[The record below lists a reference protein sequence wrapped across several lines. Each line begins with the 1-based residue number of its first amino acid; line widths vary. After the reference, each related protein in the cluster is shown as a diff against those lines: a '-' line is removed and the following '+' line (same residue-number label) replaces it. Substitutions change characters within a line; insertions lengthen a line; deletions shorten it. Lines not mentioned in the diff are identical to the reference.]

1 MKENRQM
8 AIRILLADDHKLV
21 RAGLKMLIENDAS
34 LEVIGEAS
42 DGNQALQLIQ
52 EKRPD
57 ITILDIAMP
66 GMDGIQCIKEIK
78 TRGLRTRIIVL
89 TMYEDENYIKE
100 VMLAGAD
107 AYIKKSSVDSE
118 LFKAINHVLR
128 GEVYLNPADSRA
140 LISVLRVG
148 LDKLDDNDP
157 YTLLSPREREVLKL
171 HVRGLSMREIGE
183 HLSVSIKTV
192 DTYKNRV
199 MEKLNFT
206 KKSELI
212 DYALKYGLLS
222 DKR

>member
-1 MKENRQM
+1 M

-21 RAGLKMLIENDAS
+21 RAGLKLLIENDAS

-42 DGNQALQLIQ
+42 DGNQALHLVE

-57 ITILDIAMP
+57 VTILDIAMP

-78 TRGLRTRIIVL
+78 TRGLRTKIIVL
-89 TMYEDENYIKE
+89 TMYEDENYIKA

-118 LFKAINHVLR
+118 LFKAINHVTR

-148 LDKLDDNDP
+148 QDKPDDNDP
-157 YTLLSPREREVLKL
+157 YSILSPREREVLKL

-183 HLSVSIKTV
+183 HLAVSIKTV
-192 DTYKNRV
+192 DTYKTRV

-222 DKR
+222 DKS

>member
-1 MKENRQM
+1 M

-21 RAGLKMLIENDAS
+21 RAGLKLLIENDAS

-42 DGNQALQLIQ
+42 DGNQALHLVE

-57 ITILDIAMP
+57 VTILDIAMP

-78 TRGLRTRIIVL
+78 TRGLRTKIIVL
-89 TMYEDENYIKE
+89 TMYEDENYIKA

-118 LFKAINHVLR
+118 LFKAINHVTR

-148 LDKLDDNDP
+148 QDKPDDNDP
-157 YTLLSPREREVLKL
+157 YSILSPREREVLKL

-183 HLSVSIKTV
+183 HLAVSIKTV
-192 DTYKNRV
+192 DTYKTRV
-199 MEKLNFT
+199 MDKLNFT

-222 DKR
+222 DKS

>member
-1 MKENRQM
+1 M

-34 LEVIGEAS
+34 LEVVGEAS
-42 DGNQALQLIQ
+42 DGNQALHFVE
-52 EKRPD
+52 EKQPD

-78 TRGLRTRIIVL
+78 TRGLRTKIIVL

-118 LFKAINHVLR
+118 LFKAINHVVR

-148 LDKLDDNDP
+148 QDKPDDNDP
-157 YTLLSPREREVLKL
+157 YSILSPREREVLKL

-183 HLSVSIKTV
+183 HLAVSIKTV
-192 DTYKNRV
+192 DTYKTRM

-222 DKR
+222 DKS

>member
-1 MKENRQM
+1 M

-21 RAGLKMLIENDAS
+21 RAGLKMLIENDPS
-34 LEVIGEAS
+34 LEVIDEAS
-42 DGNQALQLIQ
+42 DGKQALHLVEAKQ
-52 EKRPD
+52 PD
-57 ITILDIAMP
+57 VTILDIAMP

-78 TRGLRTRIIVL
+78 ARGLHTKVIVL

-118 LFKAINHVLR
+118 LFKAIDHVVR
-128 GEVYLNPADSRA
+128 GGVYLNPVDSRA

-148 LDKLDDNDP
+148 QAKVDDNDP
-157 YTLLSPREREVLKL
+157 YSILSPREREVLKL

-183 HLSVSIKTV
+183 CLDVSIKTV
-192 DTYKNRV
+192 DTYKTRV

-222 DKR
+222 DKN

>member
-1 MKENRQM
+1 M